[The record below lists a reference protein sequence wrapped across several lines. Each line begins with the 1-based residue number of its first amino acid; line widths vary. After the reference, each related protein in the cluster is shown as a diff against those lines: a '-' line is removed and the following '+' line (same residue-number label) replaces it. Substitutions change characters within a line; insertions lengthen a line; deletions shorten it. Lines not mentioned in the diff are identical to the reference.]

1 MMSTSG
7 IGVCSR
13 PSVSLVTPVFDCLF
27 LFYALNAG
35 KSVVNHEE

>member
-1 MMSTSG
+1 MISTSG

-13 PSVSLVTPVFDCLF
+13 PNVSLVTLVFDCLF

-35 KSVVNHEE
+35 KSIVNREE